1 MSLLPLS
8 RLALFVL
15 LLSAPGLLSA
25 QAPLGAIEGQVTDD
39 SGAAVPGAT
48 VTVTASDG
56 STRTF
61 TTDTQG
67 HYRIGGLAPASYTVR
82 IAHPGFAPFNS
93 LSMNVGSSVQALNA
107 RLRIQEERTNV
118 TVSDTASQ
126 VGVDPSQNLGQIV
139 LRGNDLDAFSDDPE
153 DLTNELQMLAGPS
166 AGPTA
171 GQIFIDGFTGGIMP
185 PKASIREIR
194 VNQNPF
200 SAEYDRVGFGRV
212 EVLTKPGSD
221 KYHGQASFDFGD
233 RALTARNP
241 YLTGPLVPNYRQ
253 EIFAG
258 NFGGPVKKKA
268 SFFIDADRRITDE
281 NSLLNYTTLDSALN
295 PLTISNAVVA
305 PSRRFSTNPRLDYA
319 INSNNSL
326 TLRYSLVE
334 NNARNQGIGTQT
346 FDQASRAYAQD
357 SRQQSFQVIESAV
370 LGTRAVNDIRYQ

>member
-1 MSLLPLS
+1 MSQ
-8 RLALFVL
+8 
-15 LLSAPGLLSA
+15 A
-25 QAPLGAIEGQVTDD
+25 Q
-39 SGAAVPGAT
+39 
-48 VTVTASDG
+48 
-56 STRTF
+56 
-61 TTDTQG
+61 
-67 HYRIGGLAPASYTVR
+67 
-82 IAHPGFAPFNS
+82 
-93 LSMNVGSSVQALNA
+93 VQTLNA
-107 RLRIQEERTNV
+107 RLQIQEERTNV

-126 VGVDPSQNLGQIV
+126 VGVDPSQNVGQIV

-241 YLTGPLVPNYRQ
+241 YLTGPIVPNYRQ

-258 NFGGPVKKKA
+258 NFGGPIKKKA
-268 SFFIDADRRITDE
+268 SFFIDVDRRITDE

-295 PLTISNAVVA
+295 PLTISSAVVA
-305 PSRRFSTNPRLDYA
+305 PVAP
-319 INSNNSL
+319 
-326 TLRYSLVE
+326 
-334 NNARNQGIGTQT
+334 
-346 FDQASRAYAQD
+346 
-357 SRQQSFQVIESAV
+357 FQH
-370 LGTRAVNDIRYQ
+370 